1 MNHSPVIS
9 TIGHISANDEINNNV
24 EMIVHI
30 NESLDGITRNSLQA
44 AILEDKGVL
53 SAEFCP
59 LRYHL
64 LLVQYDRTKLNSRDV
79 LSKVVAQNLSAQI
92 VGPI

>member
-1 MNHSPVIS
+1 MLQSPAIS
-9 TIGHISANDEINNNV
+9 NLDPVSASDAINNNV
-24 EMIVHI
+24 EIVVHI
-30 NESLDGITRNSLQA
+30 NQTLDGITRNSLQA
-44 AILEDKGVL
+44 AILEDNGVF

-64 LLVQYDRTKLNSRDV
+64 LLVQYDRRKLNSRDV

>member
-9 TIGHISANDEINNNV
+9 TIGPASANDQLTNNV
-24 EMIVHI
+24 EIIVHI
-30 NESLDGITRNSLQA
+30 NETLDGVTRNGLQA
-44 AILEDKGVL
+44 AILEDKGVY

-64 LLVQYDRTKLNSRDV
+64 LLVQYDRTKINSRDV
-79 LSKVVAQNLSAQI
+79 LSKVVARNLSAQI

>member
-9 TIGHISANDEINNNV
+9 TIGPASANDQINNNV
-24 EMIVHI
+24 EIIVHI
-30 NESLDGITRNSLQA
+30 NETLDGVTRNGLQA
-44 AILEDKGVL
+44 ALLEDKGVY

-79 LSKVVAQNLSAQI
+79 LSKVVARNLSAQI

>member
-9 TIGHISANDEINNNV
+9 TIGHSSANDEINNNV
-24 EMIVHI
+24 EIIVHI
-30 NESLDGITRNSLQA
+30 NETLDGVTRNGLQA
-44 AILEDKGVL
+44 AILEDKGVF

-64 LLVQYDRTKLNSRDV
+64 LLVQYDRTKINSRDV
-79 LSKVVAQNLSAQI
+79 LSKVVARNLSAQI

>member
-9 TIGHISANDEINNNV
+9 TIGHSSANDEINNNV
-24 EMIVHI
+24 EIIVHI
-30 NESLDGITRNSLQA
+30 NETLDSVTRNGLQA
-44 AILEDKGVL
+44 AILEDKGVF

-64 LLVQYDRTKLNSRDV
+64 LLVQYDRTKINSRDV
-79 LSKVVAQNLSAQI
+79 LSKVVARNLSAQI

>member
-9 TIGHISANDEINNNV
+9 TIRPASANDEINNNV
-24 EMIVHI
+24 EIIVHI

-64 LLVQYDRTKLNSRDV
+64 LMVQYDRTKLNSRDV
-79 LSKVVAQNLSAQI
+79 LSKVLAQNLSAQI